1 MVLKL
6 SFWLQVDIWSLGIM
20 VIEMVDGEP
29 PYFNEPPL
37 KAMKMIRDNLPP
49 KLKNLH
55 KVNLSFPYLW
65 DLWSVCVFKIFYSM
79 VHFLNSLHLLSQV
92 SPLLKGFLDRML
104 VRDPAQ
110 RATAQELLKHPFLT
124 KSGPPSCIVPLM
136 RQNRMRWEQEGH
148 PFHQDPLFISKSR
161 LFEAGGLQKGAALL
175 VLLSDQAFE
184 KTRLAS
190 KYYKHCCGLELR
202 PFGKD

>member
-1 MVLKL
+1 
-6 SFWLQVDIWSLGIM
+6 M

-55 KVNLSFPYLW
+55 KVNQIIYKREINLSTVGA
-65 DLWSVCVFKIFYSM
+65 S
-79 VHFLNSLHLLSQV
+79 FLYRVLRSSQV

-124 KSGPPSCIVPLM
+124 KAGPPSCIVPLM
-136 RQNRMRWEQEGH
+136 RQNRMR
-148 PFHQDPLFISKSR
+148 
-161 LFEAGGLQKGAALL
+161 
-175 VLLSDQAFE
+175 
-184 KTRLAS
+184 
-190 KYYKHCCGLELR
+190 
-202 PFGKD
+202 

>member
-1 MVLKL
+1 MSCV
-6 SFWLQVDIWSLGIM
+6 QVDIWSLGIM

-55 KVNLSFPYLW
+55 KVHPQTHNPAFILSQTT
-65 DLWSVCVFKIFYSM
+65 WSERKSP
-79 VHFLNSLHLLSQV
+79 SLLCQV

-110 RATAQELLKHPFLT
+110 RATAGEILKHPFLT
-124 KSGPPSCIVPLM
+124 KAGPPSCIVPLM
-136 RQNRMRWEQEGH
+136 RQNRMRWDMPHRDLQAAEGGMCRFRWNRLLLYTEEH
-148 PFHQDPLFISKSR
+148 ISRVVVHGQKAH
-161 LFEAGGLQKGAALL
+161 AG
-175 VLLSDQAFE
+175 
-184 KTRLAS
+184 
-190 KYYKHCCGLELR
+190 
-202 PFGKD
+202 